1 MVGRRTAILAL
12 AMATGSIIPV
22 ASARA
27 APVGAS
33 RPATGKVSLTRAV
46 GLQKLRDLDF
56 ATLTVT
62 TAGTATINPNTDVL
76 NTTGGVL
83 LLTGSPKAAQYRLT
97 TAGLTLLVSIN
108 IPTAPIT
115 LTRVGG
121 TQTMTVSNWNLEGPS
136 LLILPRAGSYDFRVG
151 GRLNVGA
158 NQAEGV
164 YVGTF
169 TVTADYL

>member
-1 MVGRRTAILAL
+1 M
-12 AMATGSIIPV
+12 
-22 ASARA
+22 
-27 APVGAS
+27 GAS

-56 ATLTVT
+56 ATVTAT

-121 TQTMTVSNWNLEGPS
+121 TPDDDRLKLEFGGAVAAHPAKS
-136 LLILPRAGSYDFRVG
+136 WIL
-151 GRLNVGA
+151 
-158 NQAEGV
+158 
-164 YVGTF
+164 
-169 TVTADYL
+169 

>member
-1 MVGRRTAILAL
+1 MVGRVTILAL
-12 AMATGSIIPV
+12 AIAAGSMIPM
-22 ASARA
+22 ASACA

-33 RPATGKVSLTRAV
+33 RPATGKVALTRAV

-62 TAGTATINPNTDVL
+62 TAGTATINPNTDVM

-83 LLTGSPKAAQYRLT
+83 PLTGSPRAAQYRLT
-97 TAGLTLLVSIN
+97 TAGLTLLVSIKV
-108 IPTAPIT
+108 PTAPIT

-121 TQTMTVSNWNLEGPS
+121 TQTMTVSNWTLEGPS
-136 LLILPRAGSYDFRVG
+136 LLILPRAGTYDFRVG
-151 GRLNVGA
+151 GRLNVNA
-158 NQAEGV
+158 NQTEGV
-164 YVGTF
+164 YLGTF